1 MTPAGNPAH
10 LDVQAFARTG
20 GDLSGQTPLQSY
32 PRLQAEACGPAP
44 DAPVRWQASGELRAA
59 TGGQDQVWL
68 RLRAQARLPMVCQ
81 RCLLPMEAVLDV
93 DRAFRFVA
101 DEALALAEDDES
113 EEDLLVLSR
122 RFDLSA
128 LIEDELL
135 LALPVVPRHDQCP
148 VEVKLAVADED
159 FERSLQDKPSPFA
172 ALRGLSNGKSN

>member
-20 GDLSGQTPLQSY
+20 GDLSGQTPLELY

-81 RCLLPMEAVLDV
+81 RCRLPMEAVLVV